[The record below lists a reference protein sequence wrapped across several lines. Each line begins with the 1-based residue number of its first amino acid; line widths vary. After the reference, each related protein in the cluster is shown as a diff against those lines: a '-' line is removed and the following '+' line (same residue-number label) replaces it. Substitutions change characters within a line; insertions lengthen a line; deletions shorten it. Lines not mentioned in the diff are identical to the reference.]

1 MRTILVGSRLA
12 QEIDP
17 LAAIEAKGGR
27 ISRDE
32 AAEGKPVVA
41 VSFATAKIADA
52 DVALVQTIPTLT
64 KLVLNNNKELTD
76 AALDPI
82 LAMPGLKKLYLV
94 ETGITDAG
102 LAKLKDHPGLEI
114 LSVVGT
120 GVTDAAAASFQ
131 AMPALKEL
139 FVAGTKIGDDALRAL
154 KTAKPDLKIDR
165 LPPEPPAEPQPKPEA
180 EPKPEPEKNDGN

>member
-1 MRTILVGSRLA
+1 MRTTMIGSRSPQDA
-12 QEIDP
+12 EI

-52 DVALVQTIPTLT
+52 DVALVQAIPTLT
-64 KLVLNNNKELTD
+64 KLVLNNNKSLTD

-82 LAMPGLKKLYLV
+82 PSMSSLRKLYLV
-94 ETGITDAG
+94 ETGITDTG
-102 LAKLKDHPGLEI
+102 LAKLKDHPSLEI
-114 LSVVGT
+114 LSLVGT
-120 GVTDAAAASFQ
+120 NVTDAAVPSLQ

-139 FVAGTKIGDDALRAL
+139 FVAGTPISDEALRAL
-154 KTAKPDLKIDR
+154 KTARPNLKIDR
-165 LPPEPPAEPQPKPEA
+165 LPPEPPPEP
-180 EPKPEPEKNDGN
+180 EPNPEPEKKDGH